1 MQAIREALDIPPR
14 SPLPTRPPTH
24 PPTLITTPRPSSY
37 RAAVGCGNDLCEV
50 DETNKNCPNDCIS
63 AQLDTTPLYQ
73 SMASSAES
81 IKFAIMAKRVVAI
94 KSLSFYTRTARNSEV
109 TVKTQEGQYS
119 RGIFSDLAT
128 DGWTT
133 VFHGQVVTRGYDSG
147 GAQLTTVEFDHHVVV
162 SAGKTQSFE
171 VHTVSSRI
179 MVQLGGREGMLTGQ
193 DTALEVRVRRSGAQ
207 SPAAFGGIIEY
218 DGLDDG
224 SNAGGRS
231 KSAKAKT
238 AKLEKEDVLFETG
251 EDEGYFQA
259 ESDWEEEAI
268 ALDPVRA
275 DVKALDDKVGALDDK
290 VGALD
295 DTMGALDDKM
305 GALEE
310 GAQSIKA
317 DVKTLDDKM
326 KALETKLGSIEG
338 MMTHIVQLLEASS
351 DVEEK
356 AVDGATN

>member
-1 MQAIREALDIPPR
+1 
-14 SPLPTRPPTH
+14 
-24 PPTLITTPRPSSY
+24 
-37 RAAVGCGNDLCEV
+37 
-50 DETNKNCPNDCIS
+50 
-63 AQLDTTPLYQ
+63 
-73 SMASSAES
+73 MASSAES

-119 RGIFSDLAT
+119 QGIFSD
-128 DGWTT
+128 WTTNEWKT

-162 SAGKTQSFE
+162 SAGKTQFFE

-207 SPAAFGGIIEY
+207 GPAAFGGIIEY
-218 DGLDDG
+218 DGLNDG

-290 VGALD
+290 
-295 DTMGALDDKM
+295 M

>member
-1 MQAIREALDIPPR
+1 M
-14 SPLPTRPPTH
+14 
-24 PPTLITTPRPSSY
+24 
-37 RAAVGCGNDLCEV
+37 

-81 IKFAIMAKRVVAI
+81 IKFAIMAKRTVAI

-147 GAQLTTVEFDHHVVV
+147 GAQLTTVKFDHHVVV
-162 SAGKTQSFE
+162 HTGKTQSFE

-290 VGALD
+290 
-295 DTMGALDDKM
+295 M

>member
-1 MQAIREALDIPPR
+1 M
-14 SPLPTRPPTH
+14 
-24 PPTLITTPRPSSY
+24 
-37 RAAVGCGNDLCEV
+37 

-147 GAQLTTVEFDHHVVV
+147 GAQLTTVKFDHHVVV
-162 SAGKTQSFE
+162 HTGKTQSFE

-207 SPAAFGGIIEY
+207 GPAAFGGIIEY
-218 DGLDDG
+218 DGLNDG

-290 VGALD
+290 
-295 DTMGALDDKM
+295 M